1 MHCSRLGGLLCFLYL
16 SIHSLCMCV
25 QFSDE
30 EPKKVQPVVLNE
42 SNLSLYSIYDIVLPL
57 PGHDIVYPANEG
69 NYLLLVSIE

>member
-1 MHCSRLGGLLCFLYL
+1 
-16 SIHSLCMCV
+16 MCV